1 MPPAQPPI
9 AEILRLLQNL
19 IRFGTV
25 AQIQHGDSQQ
35 QPRVRVAV
43 GKILTTWLPWSARRA
58 GETSDWDP
66 PTIGEQVVVL
76 SPGGDM
82 AAGVVLPAIYSDA
95 HVPPSNSP
103 TEHIRCYPDGAVV
116 SYDHGAHALNV
127 VLPEGGTA
135 HLIAPAK
142 VTVKSREI
150 ELDATATTIT
160 GTCTVQGLLTYQ
172 SGMAGKSNGSGAAAS
187 IQGNVRVT
195 DGDVI
200 ANDVS
205 LVHHYHGGIR
215 RGEEFSDEPQAA
227 AP

>member
-1 MPPAQPPI
+1 MTSAQPTI
-9 AEILRLLQNL
+9 ADILRLLQNL

-43 GKILTTWLPWSARRA
+43 GNILTTWLPWSARRA

-82 AAGVVLPAIYSDA
+82 AAGAVFPAIYSDA
-95 HVPPSNSP
+95 NVPPSNSP
-103 TEHIRCYPDGAVV
+103 TEHVRRYPDGAVV
-116 SYDHGAHALNV
+116 SYDHGTHALNV

-135 HLIAPAK
+135 KLIAPAK
-142 VTVKSREI
+142 VTVQSEEI

-172 SGMAGKSNGSGAAAS
+172 SGMAGKTNGSGAAAS
-187 IQGNVRVT
+187 IQGTVRVT

-200 ANDVS
+200 ADGVS
-205 LVHHYHGGIR
+205 LVHHLHGGIR
-215 RGEEFSDEPQAA
+215 RGDESSDAPQATE
-227 AP
+227 P